1 MRKILKISVV
11 KIKSSQTFLSNVQQ
25 QQKPNEYIKKI
36 QEIMFKPIKKKHVLL

>member
-25 QQKPNEYIKKI
+25 QQKTNEYIQKI
-36 QEIMFKPIKKKHVLL
+36 QEIMFKPIKKLVLL